1 MSNWLGLA
9 GFGVVILSAILML
22 ALAFLRRKS
31 HPVFRDIP
39 AFTHLRQAVG
49 LVVEDGSRLHVSLG
63 RGSLTTPQSAS
74 ALAGLA
80 LLRRLADLTSAGDQP
95 PIATS
100 GDATLAILSQ
110 DTLQAASNFSDR
122 TASDPVTGRLTG
134 LTPFSYAA
142 GTIPAIRDEKVSANV
157 LMGNFGVEVGLLTDA
172 VERENTFVLAGSDNL
187 TAQAVI
193 YASAQEPLI
202 GEEIFA
208 AGAYVESGSA
218 AFRQPDRAGYPALVD
233 RCRHPG
239 GGTAYT
245 GRYPVNPRRIPS
257 LNAVVSTALAI
268 ASGLIVLAGYFFVQ
282 TANGQASLLDRP
294 APDSA

>member
-1 MSNWLGLA
+1 MSNLLGLA
-9 GFGVVILSAILML
+9 GFGLVILSAILML
-22 ALAFLRRKS
+22 ALAYLRRKS
-31 HPVFRDIP
+31 PPVFRDIP
-39 AFTHLRQAVG
+39 AFTHLREAVG

-80 LLRRLADLTSAGDQP
+80 LLHRLADFTSAGDQP

-110 DTLQAASNFSDR
+110 DTLKAASNYSDR
-122 TASDPVTGRLTG
+122 PGSDPVTGRLSG
-134 LTPFSYAA
+134 LTPFSYSV

-172 VERENTFVLAGSDNL
+172 VERENNFVVAGSDNL

-202 GEEIFA
+202 GEELFA
-208 AGAYVESGSA
+208 AGAYVESGPVHSA
-218 AFRQPDRAGYPALVD
+218 
-233 RCRHPG
+233 
-239 GGTAYT
+239 
-245 GRYPVNPRRIPS
+245 S
-257 LNAVVSTALAI
+257 LTVQDILRWSIVGAI
-268 ASGLIVLAGYFFVQ
+268 LAG
-282 TANGQASLLDRP
+282 ALLTL
-294 APDSA
+294 AGII

>member
-1 MSNWLGLA
+1 M
-9 GFGVVILSAILML
+9 ML

-39 AFTHLRQAVG
+39 AFTRLRQAVG

-100 GDATLAILSQ
+100 GDAPLAILSQ
-110 DTLQAASNFSDR
+110 DTLQAASKFSDR
-122 TASDPVTGRLTG
+122 TASDPAGGRLTG

-142 GTIPAIRDEKVSANV
+142 GAIPAIRDEKVSANV
-157 LMGNFGVEVGLLTDA
+157 LMGNFGVEVALLTDA
-172 VERENTFVLAGSDNL
+172 VERENTFVVAGSDNL

-193 YASAQEPLI
+193 YASAQEPLV

-208 AGAYVESGSA
+208 AGAYVDSGSLHSASLTVQDILRWLVIA
-218 AFRQPDRAGYPALVD
+218 AILVGALL
-233 RCRHPG
+233 
-239 GGTAYT
+239 T
-245 GRYPVNPRRIPS
+245 
-257 LNAVVSTALAI
+257 
-268 ASGLIVLAGYFFVQ
+268 LAGI
-282 TANGQASLLDRP
+282 L
-294 APDSA
+294 

>member
-1 MSNWLGLA
+1 
-9 GFGVVILSAILML
+9 ML

-39 AFTHLRQAVG
+39 AFTRLRQAVG

-100 GDATLAILSQ
+100 GDAPLAILSQ
-110 DTLQAASNFSDR
+110 DTLQAASKFSDR
-122 TASDPVTGRLTG
+122 TTSDPVGGRLTG

-142 GTIPAIRDEKVSANV
+142 GAIPAIRDEKVSANV
-157 LMGNFGVEVGLLTDA
+157 LMGNFGVEVGLLTHA
-172 VERENTFVLAGSDNL
+172 VERENTFVVAGSDNL

-193 YASAQEPLI
+193 YASAQEPLV

-208 AGAYVESGSA
+208 AGAYVDSGPLHSA
-218 AFRQPDRAGYPALVD
+218 SLTVQDILRWLVVA
-233 RCRHPG
+233 
-239 GGTAYT
+239 T
-245 GRYPVNPRRIPS
+245 I
-257 LNAVVSTALAI
+257 
-268 ASGLIVLAGYFFVQ
+268 LAG
-282 TANGQASLLDRP
+282 ALLTL
-294 APDSA
+294 AGIL

>member
-9 GFGVVILSAILML
+9 GSGLVILSAIMML

-39 AFTHLRQAVG
+39 AFTRLRQAVG

-100 GDATLAILSQ
+100 GDAPLAILSQ
-110 DTLQAASNFSDR
+110 DTLQAASKFSDR
-122 TASDPVTGRLTG
+122 TTSDPVGGRLTG

-142 GTIPAIRDEKVSANV
+142 GAIPAIRDEKVSANV

-172 VERENTFVLAGSDNL
+172 VERENSFVVAGSDNL

-193 YASAQEPLI
+193 YASAQEPLV

-208 AGAYVESGSA
+208 AGAYVDSGSLHSA
-218 AFRQPDRAGYPALVD
+218 SLTVRDILRWLVVA
-233 RCRHPG
+233 
-239 GGTAYT
+239 T
-245 GRYPVNPRRIPS
+245 I
-257 LNAVVSTALAI
+257 
-268 ASGLIVLAGYFFVQ
+268 LAG
-282 TANGQASLLDRP
+282 ALLTL
-294 APDSA
+294 AGIL